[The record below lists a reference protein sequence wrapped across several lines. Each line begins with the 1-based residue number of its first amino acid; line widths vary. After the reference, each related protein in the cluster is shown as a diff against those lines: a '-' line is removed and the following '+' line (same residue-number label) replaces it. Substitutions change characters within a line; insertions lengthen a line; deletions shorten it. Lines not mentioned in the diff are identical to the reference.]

1 MCRSKNTAVQMN
13 RLLLVL
19 FGLMLLHPSVQAQ
32 DLLVTHAGDS
42 INCKIISS
50 TRDTLYFS
58 QGDSRIQ
65 LPMAEVKVYRMNHY
79 RFEQAKTSEQSVQEE
94 PALKPSRFMLDFGGG
109 YGMRIAP
116 APSGLSETQASHLR
130 RLRHGHYFDANM
142 AVFFGKRR
150 SNGVGLTVSR
160 FTSNAQTNNLESAG
174 VILANAEER
183 VQMTL
188 VGIFGAYRGCNDKH
202 MYCLQYGIGPLFYTD
217 ELQGSQYLFIR
228 STTVGVMADFSY
240 AYRLTKHFSV
250 GARFALV
257 NGTVS
262 ELLAT
267 TQKERTSDTHFYKIS
282 LEKDEKEGLGHIKL
296 GAVLRFDF

>member
-1 MCRSKNTAVQMN
+1 MN

-32 DLLVTHAGDS
+32 DLVVTHAGDS

-50 TRDTLYFS
+50 TRDTLVFA
-58 QGDSRIQ
+58 QGDSQ
-65 LPMAEVKVYRMNHY
+65 SQMPMADVKVYRMNHY
-79 RFEQAKTSEQSVQEE
+79 RLAQAKAAEQPVQEVV
-94 PALKPSRFMLDFGGG
+94 ADKLSRLMLDFGGG
-109 YGMRIAP
+109 YGMRIAS
-116 APSGLSETQASHLR
+116 APSGLSEAQASHIR
-130 RLRHGHYFDANM
+130 SLRHGHYFDANM
-142 AVFFGKRR
+142 AVFFGKTR
-150 SNGVGLTVSR
+150 SSGVGLTVSR
-160 FTSNAQTNNLESAG
+160 FVSNAQTNNFESAG

-262 ELLAT
+262 ELNMT
-267 TQKERTSDTHFYKIS
+267 TQRERTPNTTFYQVS
-282 LEKDEKEGLGHIKL
+282 LGKDEKEGLGHIKL